1 MDDAA
6 LDALIAAARDVRGRA
21 YAPYSGFGVA
31 AAALAAGATYLGVN
45 VENASSPV
53 GVCAER
59 VALGAMVTAGER
71 SLEAIAIV
79 TDAAEPTP
87 PCGTCRQALWEF
99 GPEALVVAETLA
111 GLRRVWRL
119 VELLPFPFERGS
131 R

>member
-1 MDDAA
+1 MDDAS
-6 LDALIAAARDVRGRA
+6 LDALIAAARGVRSRA

-71 SLEAIAIV
+71 TLVAIAIV

-99 GPEALVVAETLA
+99 GPEAIVVAETLA

>member
-1 MDDAA
+1 MDDAG
-6 LDALIAAARDVRGRA
+6 LDALIAAARDVRSRA

-31 AAALAAGATYLGVN
+31 AAAFAGGATYLGVN

-71 SLEAIAIV
+71 TLEAIAIV

>member
-1 MDDAA
+1 
-6 LDALIAAARDVRGRA
+6 
-21 YAPYSGFGVA
+21 
-31 AAALAAGATYLGVN
+31 
-45 VENASSPV
+45 
-53 GVCAER
+53 
-59 VALGAMVTAGER
+59 MVTAGER
-71 SLEAIAIV
+71 TLEAIAIV